1 MMTDRILADSNVVI
15 YTLQGLQHV
24 RQLLDKRSVFI
35 SFITEVELL
44 SFHKNTIQDI
54 KHIREFIKY
63 SHILEYSIQI
73 KNIAIDIRKKYRLNL
88 PDAFIAASAIEYNL
102 PLISADPV
110 FAKISELTF
119 SKIEP

>member
-54 KHIREFIKY
+54 QHIGEFIKY

>member
-54 KHIREFIKY
+54 QHIREFIKY

>member
-15 YTLQGLQHV
+15 YALQGLLHV

-54 KHIREFIKY
+54 QHIREFIKY

-73 KNIAIDIRKKYRLNL
+73 KNIAIDIRRKYRLNL
-88 PDAFIAASAIEYNL
+88 PDSFIAASAIEYNL

-110 FAKISELTF
+110 FAKITELTF

>member
-1 MMTDRILADSNVVI
+1 MITDRILADSNVVI
-15 YTLQGLQHV
+15 YALQGLQHV

-44 SFHKNTIQDI
+44 SFHKNTVQDI
-54 KHIREFIKY
+54 QHIREFIKY